1 MKWSDPRPVKAY
13 FALMAVV
20 SLVIAALAQAKWGP

>member
-13 FALMAVV
+13 LVLMAVA
-20 SLVIAALAQAKWGP
+20 SLIMAALAQFKWGP

>member
-13 FALMAVV
+13 LVLMAIL
-20 SLVIAALAQAKWGP
+20 SLVIAALAHGKWGG

>member
-13 FALMAVV
+13 LVLMAIL
-20 SLVIAALAQAKWGP
+20 SLVIAALASSKWH